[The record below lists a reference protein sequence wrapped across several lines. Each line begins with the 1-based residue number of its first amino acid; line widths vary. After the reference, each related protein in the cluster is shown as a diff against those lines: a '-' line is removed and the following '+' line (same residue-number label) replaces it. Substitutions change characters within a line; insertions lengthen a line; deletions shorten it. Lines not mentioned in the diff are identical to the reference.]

1 LDTRGMTV
9 GLIEFCCQSRMV
21 RQIAPNR
28 LAPGWLLEAFRASRG
43 GHMWR
48 SSSILLLI
56 AILMAA
62 VGCGSGGASG
72 SGSKITP
79 PLNSNPAS
87 SGSAATGSISINPAS
102 DILRIGGKRQFSG
115 FDTTVGQYD
124 VSWSLREGATGGSV
138 TAGGLYTA
146 PSATG
151 TFHLIAT
158 SKANP
163 KITAAALVKVVPL
176 GFVPSGNMAV
186 PRSGHTATSLPDG
199 SVLVAGGTANAA
211 HSAELF
217 IPALSRFTEITG
229 AMIHVRFDHCA
240 ALLQDGRVLI
250 AGGDNRT
257 GTVFTSAELFDPATR
272 SFVATGELNQAR
284 KGATAT
290 LLPNGKVLI
299 AGGQDT
305 GGALSSAELYDP
317 VARSFSLTGNM
328 RTPRT
333 QHTATLLP
341 NGKVLLLG
349 SIKDTSSAELFDPAT
364 GRFTATGSLGQARAH
379 HTATLLP
386 SGEVLVVGGTQVQ
399 PPGGGGAPSAPVSLD
414 SVEIYDPAS
423 GKFKNAGNLRVARD
437 SHSATLLANGTV
449 LVAGGYSHGFD
460 GDAQPE
466 WFTMFTAEQF
476 HPSTSAWTPAASL
489 EVDRAGHVAT
499 LLNNG
504 QVLVTGGIKGFLQR
518 CCDPRPVMSSL
529 SSAEL
534 YK

>member
-1 LDTRGMTV
+1 
-9 GLIEFCCQSRMV
+9 
-21 RQIAPNR
+21 
-28 LAPGWLLEAFRASRG
+28 
-43 GHMWR
+43 MWR
-48 SSSILLLI
+48 STSILLLI
-56 AILMAA
+56 TTLIAA
-62 VGCGSGGASG
+62 VGCGSSGTSG
-72 SGSKITP
+72 SGSKITSSP
-79 PLNSNPAS
+79 SSNPAS
-87 SGSAATGSISINPAS
+87 SGSGPADAISIYPAG
-102 DILRIGGKRQFSG
+102 DVLRIGGQRQFSG

-124 VSWSLREGATGGSV
+124 VSWSLQEGATGGSV

-146 PSATG
+146 PSTTG

-158 SKANP
+158 SMANP
-163 KITAAALVKVVPL
+163 KITAAAAVKIVPV
-176 GFVPSGNMAV
+176 GFVPSGDMAIA
-186 PRSGHTATSLPDG
+186 RSGHTATSLRDG

-217 IPALSRFTEITG
+217 IPALSSFTEITG

-250 AGGDNRT
+250 AGGDNRK
-257 GTVFTSAELFDPATR
+257 GTVFSSAELFDPATQ

-290 LLPNGKVLI
+290 LLSNGKVLI
-299 AGGQDT
+299 AGGQGT

-317 VARSFSLTGNM
+317 VARGFSLTENM
-328 RTPRT
+328 QAPRT
-333 QHTATLLP
+333 QHTATLLSD
-341 NGKVLLLG
+341 GKVLLLG
-349 SIKDTSSAELFDPAT
+349 NIDDTSSAELFDPAT
-364 GRFTATGSLGQARAH
+364 GRFTATGSLVQARAH

-386 SGEVLVVGGTQVQ
+386 SGKVLVVGGTQVQ
-399 PPGGGGAPSAPVSLD
+399 PPGGGGAGSAPVSLD

-423 GKFKNAGNLRVARD
+423 GKFKSAGMLAVARD

-476 HPSTSAWTPAASL
+476 DPTTSVWTPAASL
-489 EVDRAGHVAT
+489 EVDRAGHVAA

-504 QVLVTGGIKGFLQR
+504 QVLVTGGIKGFLQL
-518 CCDPRPVMSSL
+518 CCHPQPFMGSL

>member
-1 LDTRGMTV
+1 
-9 GLIEFCCQSRMV
+9 
-21 RQIAPNR
+21 
-28 LAPGWLLEAFRASRG
+28 
-43 GHMWR
+43 MWR
-48 SSSILLLI
+48 FTNILFLI
-56 AILMAA
+56 AILIAA
-62 VGCGSGGASG
+62 VGCGSSGGSG
-72 SGSKITP
+72 SGSKITVSP
-79 PLNSNPAS
+79 S
-87 SGSAATGSISINPAS
+87 STGSVSASTSAISINPAS
-102 DILRIGGKRQFSG
+102 DVLRIGAKRQFSG
-115 FDTTVGQYD
+115 FDYTVGQYD
-124 VSWSLREGATGGSV
+124 VSWHLREGASGGSV

-146 PSATG
+146 PSTTG
-151 TFHLIAT
+151 TFHLIAA

-163 KITAAALVKVVPL
+163 KITATAPVKVVPV
-176 GFVPSGNMAV
+176 GFVPSGHMAI
-186 PRSGHTATSLPDG
+186 PRSGHTATLLRDG
-199 SVLVAGGTANAA
+199 RVLVAGGTANAA

-217 IPALSRFTEITG
+217 IPASSSFTKITG

-250 AGGDNRT
+250 AGGDNRE
-257 GTVFTSAELFDPATR
+257 GTVFTSAELFDPATQ

-299 AGGQDT
+299 AGGQAT

-317 VARSFSLTGNM
+317 VARSFSLTENM
-328 RTPRT
+328 QTPRT
-333 QHTATLLP
+333 QHTATLLS
-341 NGKVLLLG
+341 NGKVLLMG
-349 SIKDTSSAELFDPAT
+349 SIRDTRSAELFDPAT

-386 SGEVLVVGGTQVQ
+386 SGKVLVVGGTQVQ
-399 PPGGGGAPSAPVSLD
+399 PPGGGGAPPAPVSLD

-437 SHSATLLANGTV
+437 SHSATVLANGTV

-460 GDAQPE
+460 GDAQGE

-476 HPSTSAWTPAASL
+476 HPTTSVWTPAASL

-499 LLNNG
+499 LLKNG
-504 QVLVTGGIKGFLQR
+504 QVLVTGGIQGFLQL
-518 CCDPRPVMSSL
+518 CCRPKPVMTSL